1 MQAVVWKLS
10 WELSTGVPTFDLH
23 MAYTFHSMVSGFL
36 GETSQDRVIQNAES
50 RSCQS
55 SQRLGTELA
64 QCRFCY
70 IHWSK
75 QLQVSPDF
83 SRWRIDFTS

>member
-36 GETSQDRVIQNAES
+36 GETSQD
-50 RSCQS
+50 
-55 SQRLGTELA
+55 
-64 QCRFCY
+64 
-70 IHWSK
+70 
-75 QLQVSPDF
+75 
-83 SRWRIDFTS
+83 